1 MKVKAIKEEHLL
13 PVIANNKKSFGSK
26 FAYISEL
33 SSGFGIADIVFYR
46 LDTKVVRKRI
56 AKQFPPI
63 ESIDLIQILTYLNR
77 IEDNTINIK
86 HLKKILPS
94 SKEQKEEIIS
104 FLIKRKFLIPKN
116 KSLSEFKIANS
127 YKIGLKEVIAIEVK
141 LSNWKRG
148 LYQAYRYR
156 QYANKSYLA
165 LHSKY
170 VHRALA
176 NEGDFIRSNVGLIE
190 VNDKSIK
197 ILIEPKRESSKEN
210 IFSALVYERLLNAE
224 KNGFPSA

>member
-1 MKVKAIKEEHLL
+1 MKAIREEHLL
-13 PVIANNKKSFGSK
+13 PVIKNNKLFFGAK
-26 FAYISEL
+26 FASVSEL

-46 LDTKVVRKRI
+46 LDSKTVKSRITKK
-56 AKQFPPI
+56 FPPI
-63 ESIDLIQILTYLNR
+63 ESIDLIQILTHLNQ
-77 IEDNTINIK
+77 IEDNTINLK

-94 SKEQKEEIIS
+94 SKKQKEEIIS

-116 KSLSEFKIANS
+116 DSLSEFKIGKP
-127 YKIGLKEVIAIEVK
+127 YKIGLKEVIAIEAK

-176 NEGDFIRSNVGLIE
+176 NEEHFIRSNVGLIE
-190 VNDKSIK
+190 VNDTSLK

-210 IFSALVYERLLNAE
+210 IFSALVYERLLSAE
-224 KNGFPSA
+224 KNSSPSA

>member
-1 MKVKAIKEEHLL
+1 MKAIKEEHLL
-13 PVIANNKKSFGSK
+13 HVIANNKKSFGSK
-26 FAYISEL
+26 FAYILEL
-33 SSGFGIADIVFYR
+33 SSGFGIADIVFFR
-46 LDTKVVRKRI
+46 LDSKIVKSRI

-63 ESIDLIQILTYLNR
+63 ESIDLIQILTHLNK
-77 IEDNTINIK
+77 IEDNTISIK

-94 SKEQKEEIIS
+94 SKKQKEEIIS

-116 KSLSEFKIANS
+116 ESLSEFKIANS
-127 YKIGLKEVIAIEVK
+127 YKIGLKEVIAIEAK

-148 LYQAYRYR
+148 FYQAYRYR

-176 NEGDFIRSNVGLIE
+176 NEGHFIRSNVGLIE

-197 ILIEPKRESSKEN
+197 ILIEPKRESSKGN
-210 IFSALVYERLLNAE
+210 IFSALVYERLLSTA